1 MELAHRFATGGEAE
15 LEEAIALYGEKLVRY
30 AASVLYS
37 HQDAEDVIQDV
48 FLYAYQNRH
57 RFDGKNLQA
66 WLYKIAY
73 NDCLDKLKGK
83 KRRKLF
89 FLFDMNEE
97 PTTDMEDVVSISE
110 INDALRKLK
119 PNERALLYGRI
130 VDGQSYDE
138 LSRIMGTSPSTLRKQ
153 YERIKKKAARYLND
167 CGYGMQYEPPRT
179 TNPKG
184 GQFYDA

>member
-1 MELAHRFATGGEAE
+1 MELALRFATGGEAE

-37 HQDAEDVIQDV
+37 HQDAEDVVQDV
-48 FLYAYQNRH
+48 FLYAYRNRH

-73 NDCLDKLKGK
+73 NDCLDKLKSK

-89 FLFDMNEE
+89 FLFDISEE
-97 PTTDMEDVVSISE
+97 PTTYMDDIESISE
-110 INDALRKLK
+110 IDEALHRLK

-130 VDGQSYDE
+130 VDGQNYDE
-138 LSRIMGTSPSTLRKQ
+138 LSRIMGVSPSTLRKQ

-167 CGYGMQYEPPRT
+167 CGYGVKYEPLYAI
-179 TNPKG
+179 NSKG